1 MALKG
6 VLSHQDS
13 KGKDHEVQKQ
23 ALAFWRKEKSA
34 VTPTNCVR
42 ALGTETRALAS
53 RSACSP
59 LGTLHHGF
67 SIRGAEFRRRGRGRP
82 AEGSG
87 RRAGPAEVGSPSAPA
102 RSGPARSEAV
112 AGEGTGGADGRREGG
127 KRASGV
133 PVRAAAARAPSPS
146 GREALCGAEPS
157 GPAAP
162 ARPCPGPSAPV
173 AGARVPRHT
182 RLQAPPEPVPD
193 PPEAPAAARA
203 LGGRMTELQSALL
216 LRRQLAE
223 LNKNPVEGFSAGL
236 IDDNDLYRWEVLIIG
251 PPDTLYEGGV
261 FKAHLT
267 FPKDYPLRPP
277 KMKFITEIW
286 HPNVDKNGDVC
297 ISILHEPGED
307 KYGYEKPEERWL
319 PIHTVE
325 TIMISVI
332 SMLADPN
339 GDSPANVDAAKEW
352 REDRNGEFKRKVA
365 RCVRKSQETAFE

>member
-1 MALKG
+1 MPPHVLPDLKRN
-6 VLSHQDS
+6 
-13 KGKDHEVQKQ
+13 EP
-23 ALAFWRKEKSA
+23 A
-34 VTPTNCVR
+34 VTPDVQR
-42 ALGTETRALAS
+42 PVYVLSSGE
-53 RSACSP
+53 
-59 LGTLHHGF
+59 F
-67 SIRGAEFRRRGRGRP
+67 S
-82 AEGSG
+82 
-87 RRAGPAEVGSPSAPA
+87 
-102 RSGPARSEAV
+102 
-112 AGEGTGGADGRREGG
+112 
-127 KRASGV
+127 
-133 PVRAAAARAPSPS
+133 
-146 GREALCGAEPS
+146 
-157 GPAAP
+157 
-162 ARPCPGPSAPV
+162 
-173 AGARVPRHT
+173 
-182 RLQAPPEPVPD
+182 
-193 PPEAPAAARA
+193 
-203 LGGRMTELQSALL
+203 LL
-216 LRRQLAE
+216 LYSQYSLALE

>member
-1 MALKG
+1 M
-6 VLSHQDS
+6 
-13 KGKDHEVQKQ
+13 
-23 ALAFWRKEKSA
+23 
-34 VTPTNCVR
+34 
-42 ALGTETRALAS
+42 
-53 RSACSP
+53 
-59 LGTLHHGF
+59 
-67 SIRGAEFRRRGRGRP
+67 RR
-82 AEGSG
+82 
-87 RRAGPAEVGSPSAPA
+87 
-102 RSGPARSEAV
+102 
-112 AGEGTGGADGRREGG
+112 
-127 KRASGV
+127 
-133 PVRAAAARAPSPS
+133 
-146 GREALCGAEPS
+146 AEPS
-157 GPAAP
+157 GLAPAARRRDRRPSPP
-162 ARPCPGPSAPV
+162 ALGFGAPIV
-173 AGARVPRHT
+173 GARVPQHT
-182 RLQAPPEPVPD
+182 RSQQSPEPVPSLSK
-193 PPEAPAAARA
+193 APAPAWA

>member
-1 MALKG
+1 M
-6 VLSHQDS
+6 
-13 KGKDHEVQKQ
+13 
-23 ALAFWRKEKSA
+23 RM
-34 VTPTNCVR
+34 R
-42 ALGTETRALAS
+42 AE
-53 RSACSP
+53 
-59 LGTLHHGF
+59 
-67 SIRGAEFRRRGRGRP
+67 GRP
-82 AEGSG
+82 LKVEEKASG
-87 RRAGPAEVGSPSAPA
+87 ELVRV
-102 RSGPARSEAV
+102 
-112 AGEGTGGADGRREGG
+112 GADRQREGG
-127 KRASGV
+127 EE
-133 PVRAAAARAPSPS
+133 
-146 GREALCGAEPS
+146 REINNNRLCVLH
-157 GPAAP
+157 GP
-162 ARPCPGPSAPV
+162 
-173 AGARVPRHT
+173 
-182 RLQAPPEPVPD
+182 LN
-193 PPEAPAAARA
+193 
-203 LGGRMTELQSALL
+203 MTEPQSALL

-223 LNKNPVEGFSAGL
+223 LNKNPVDGFSAGL

-286 HPNVDKNGDVC
+286 HPNVDKNGEVC

-325 TIMISVI
+325 TILISVI